1 MKNLDQIKRK
11 IQQSGFQ
18 VKSEKVIKNG
28 IQFLIKNCGY
38 LRIYWRKDGQI
49 KIDLSQ
55 IKSSCQQQLDDILNE
70 SEKKIFNFCIEDD
83 LEIQKKILD
92 NLPADPKMI
101 LPAIGSDESGKGDI
115 FGPLVVAAVYI
126 GKVEYDNFGNQLKDS
141 KLLSDKKI
149 SDLANKIKS
158 SCEYSI
164 AIVEPKDLVNVE
176 NMNELLEDLHAHCI
190 RNVLTKKK
198 SFIAIYDD
206 FGAKGLK
213 EKLEI
218 CDDLTVLGFK
228 KAEVNPAVA
237 AASIIA
243 RAEFLSWIDNVSRQY
258 DVKIPLGAGQ
268 RATEFAMNFLKNH
281 GLKELERI
289 AKMNFSNVRNLISK

>member
-1 MKNLDQIKRK
+1 MKNLNQIKQK
-11 IQQSGFQ
+11 IQQSGL
-18 VKSEKVIKNG
+18 KIESEKIIQNG
-28 IQFLIKNCGY
+28 IQFRIKNCGH
-38 LRIYWRKDGQI
+38 LRIYWRKDGQTT
-49 KIDLSQ
+49 IDLSQ
-55 IKSSCQQQLDDILNE
+55 IKSSCLQKLNDILNKLDE
-70 SEKKIFNFCIEDD
+70 RIFEMQDD
-83 LEIQKKILD
+83 LEIQKKVLD
-92 NLPADPKMI
+92 NLPDDPKMI

-126 GKVEYDNFGNQLKDS
+126 GKVEYDNFGKKLKDS

-149 SDLANKIKS
+149 SDLANRIKS